1 MGGQPG
7 RRGQTAQ
14 HRLLVP
20 QPEVTLDCSG
30 WRRGWCVWVSRRQM
44 RGHVSHAHM
53 YTTSHMYMSPN
64 NMQTHNL
71 TQVHDIICICMH
83 GQTCTYHHVHTT

>member
-1 MGGQPG
+1 M
-7 RRGQTAQ
+7 
-14 HRLLVP
+14 V
-20 QPEVTLDCSG
+20 
-30 WRRGWCVWVSRRQM
+30 CVGVKETNERTCLTP
-44 RGHVSHAHM
+44 HM